1 MRTSRTG
8 SVLKPAGFLL
18 VPLLAAGCFQ
28 GQRVIRVNANGSG
41 TITDTVTLGDEA
53 RSMMEGLKQNLGPE
67 AGKQSDPLAERTA
80 TEAKLRERAAAMG
93 PGVTLVSF
101 QPAVGQGP
109 EKVTYAFADI
119 NKIRIAPTPDFPEN
133 DSKDA
138 AKEPLTFRL
147 EKRGAVW
154 VLTVTGAGPKPKEKK
169 DTAAPSAEAAPA
181 AAGMQAG
188 ALAMMKAVMKGLK
201 MTTQVQVDGT
211 LVSTTSPWV
220 QGSKVTLLDVDFD
233 QLMADEA
240 SFKKLSEVGDP
251 SQLDPALLKDVKG
264 IKVQTTPVTTIE
276 FR

>member
-188 ALAMMKAVMKGLK
+188 ALAMMK
-201 MTTQVQVDGT
+201 VDGT